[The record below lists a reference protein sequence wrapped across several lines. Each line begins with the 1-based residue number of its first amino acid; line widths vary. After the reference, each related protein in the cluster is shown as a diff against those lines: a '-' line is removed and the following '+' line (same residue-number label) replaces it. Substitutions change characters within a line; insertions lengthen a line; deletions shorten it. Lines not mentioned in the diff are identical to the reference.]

1 MGDITKTVKEIIEE
15 VAEAICLNYCK
26 YPGIWDEEAEGMELS
41 QSPTCQNRPLN
52 RLN

>member
-1 MGDITKTVKEIIEE
+1 MGDNTKTVKEIIEE

-26 YPGIWDEEAEGMELS
+26 YPGTWDEEVEGIELS
-41 QSPTCQNRPLN
+41 ESDICQNCPLN